1 MDFSNLKINGV
12 STDVRMTQRVLL
24 NYLQGDS
31 ERDGKGVY
39 SGYSREEVRGSHI
52 RIPKP
57 DLLPILPRHL
67 GAGLNGGHYSGSVI
81 TITNEEYDLEIL
93 DVYDTVIN
101 VPYVALDMIPELK
114 ESDWSSQIG
123 KALFI
128 MKNGLCLANKFYQ
141 SFYADKANA
150 TVVEFDES
158 KATEAIGNFRSC
170 LDDAEDALN
179 EGDIA
184 NGIDIFPEDTRRITY
199 ANGITK
205 YIRAVGSFI
214 VGGSNFGQ
222 ELVKSG
228 AYSVGDTK
236 NVLEDGYHGTYG
248 SVEMNLLSNMKLAL
262 ADSYLGLPE
271 GTIKNSGFCA
281 VESSAYANVF
291 ALSDNGIVGGDF
303 PYGRGKLLKPLY
315 RMGATT
321 IFTKG
326 NAFVMKKGYVNPFDI
341 FATLG
346 GTPKI
351 LAKGSRPVKLTAV
364 VTSAGTSAQ
373 TVKATKVTYDSTGS
387 ENVVD
392 AAVTKYAY
400 VQSDAAIDNVSDFI
414 AAYKT
419 ATVKGTS
426 TSASITASCT
436 KGKYFNVIALGDEST
451 VSAIASTI
459 VA

>member
-39 SGYSREEVRGSHI
+39 SGYSAEEVKGSHI

-67 GAGLNGGHYSGSVI
+67 GSSLNGGHYSGSVI

-101 VPYVALDMIPELK
+101 VPYVALDMVPELK
-114 ESDWSSQIG
+114 ESDWSAQIG

-141 SFYADKANA
+141 SFYGDKANA
-150 TVVEFDES
+150 SVIEFDES
-158 KATEAIGNFRSC
+158 KATEALSNFRAC

-205 YIRAVGSFI
+205 YIRATGSFV
-214 VGGSNFGQ
+214 VGGSNFAQ
-222 ELVKSG
+222 DLLKSG
-228 AYSVGDTK
+228 SFSVGDTK

-248 SVEMNLLSNMKLAL
+248 NVEMNLLSNMKLAL
-262 ADSYLGLPE
+262 ADSYLGFPE

-291 ALSDNGIVGGDF
+291 ALSDNGIVAGEF
-303 PYGRGKLLKPLY
+303 PWGRGKLLKPLY

-326 NAFVMKKGYVNPFDI
+326 NVFVMKKDYVNPFGVFTI
-341 FATLG
+341 LG

-351 LAKGSRPVKLTAV
+351 IAKGSRPLDLKAV
-364 VTSAGTSAQ
+364 ISSVSTSGAS
-373 TVKATKVTYDSTGS
+373 VKATKTSLDATGAQSTV
-387 ENVVD
+387 E
-392 AAVTKYAY
+392 ATVTKYAY
-400 VQSDAAIDNVSDFI
+400 VQSDTAIDNISDFVK
-414 AAYKT
+414 AYNSGS
-419 ATVKGTS
+419 VKGTS
-426 TSASITASCT
+426 TSGTISGTFV
-436 KGKYFNVIALGDEST
+436 KGNYVAVVALGDENT
-451 VSAIASTI
+451 VSAIACSV

>member
-1 MDFSNLKINGV
+1 MDFSKLKINGV

-39 SGYSREEVRGSHI
+39 SGYSAEEVKGSHI

-67 GAGLNGGHYSGSVI
+67 GSSLNGGHYSGSVI

-101 VPYVALDMIPELK
+101 VPYVALDMVPELK
-114 ESDWSSQIG
+114 ESDWSAQIG

-141 SFYADKANA
+141 SFYGDKANA
-150 TVVEFDES
+150 SVIEFDES
-158 KATEAIGNFRSC
+158 KATEALTNFRAC

-205 YIRAVGSFI
+205 YIRATGSFV
-214 VGGSNFGQ
+214 VGGSNFAQ
-222 ELVKSG
+222 DLLKSG
-228 AYSVGDTK
+228 SFSVGDTK

-248 SVEMNLLSNMKLAL
+248 NVEMNLLSNMKLAL
-262 ADSYLGLPE
+262 ADSYLGFPE

-291 ALSDNGIVGGDF
+291 ALSDNGIVAGEF
-303 PYGRGKLLKPLY
+303 PWGRGKLLKPLY

-326 NAFVMKKGYVNPFDI
+326 NVFVMKKDYVNPFGVFTI
-341 FATLG
+341 LG

-351 LAKGSRPVKLTAV
+351 IAKGSRPLDLKAV
-364 VTSAGTSAQ
+364 ISAVSTSGASA
-373 TVKATKVTYDSTGS
+373 KATKTSLDATGAQST
-387 ENVVD
+387 VD
-392 AAVTKYAY
+392 ATVSKYAY
-400 VQSDAAIDNVSDFI
+400 VQSDTAIDNISDFVK
-414 AAYKT
+414 AYNSGSTKGT
-419 ATVKGTS
+419 ATSGTI
-426 TSASITASCT
+426 SATFV
-436 KGKYFNVIALGDEST
+436 KGKYVAVVALGDENT
-451 VSAIASTI
+451 VSAIACSV